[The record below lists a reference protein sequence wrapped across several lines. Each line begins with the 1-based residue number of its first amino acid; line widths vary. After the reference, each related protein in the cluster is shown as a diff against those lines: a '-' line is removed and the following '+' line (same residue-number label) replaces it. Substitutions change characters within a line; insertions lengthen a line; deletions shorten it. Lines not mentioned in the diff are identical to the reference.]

1 MTAIIAFMNASSRIE
16 LFLFCLFETGK
27 TKPFHMPALGRFPS
41 KNIHTLKVY
50 RKFSFHLYIRVKND
64 ILN

>member
-1 MTAIIAFMNASSRIE
+1 MVNVDVPAGVGAPPLDTT
-16 LFLFCLFETGK
+16 TGK

-41 KNIHTLKVY
+41 KKIHTLKVY